1 MKTRF
6 KKMNILA
13 IGAHPDD
20 IEIGCG
26 GTLAKYASYGH
37 NIYMFIATDGSA
49 GTGKAEIRRKEAK
62 DAAKI
67 LQVRN
72 IFWGGYVDTELQI
85 NKEAIMKIEAIIH
98 RIKPDSI
105 FINYFDDTHQD
116 HRHIASITNSATR
129 YIRNVLYYETPTS
142 QNFQPNVFVDIGQ
155 QYLDMKIKSLEAHES
170 QIDRTNITGVS
181 ILEVAKSAAHFRGV
195 QARVAYAEAFQS
207 LRLFINI

>member
-1 MKTRF
+1 MKAHY

-37 NIYMFIATDGSA
+37 NIFMFIATDGSA
-49 GTGKAEIRRKEAK
+49 GIGKADIRRKETEDSAN
-62 DAAKI
+62 I
-67 LQVRN
+67 LQVRD
-72 IFWGGYVDTELQI
+72 IFWGMYTDTEIQI
-85 NKEAIMKIEAIIH
+85 NKDAIMKVEDT
-98 RIKPDSI
+98 IKKINPDSI
-105 FINYFDDTHQD
+105 FVNYHDDTHQD
-116 HRHIASITNSATR
+116 HRHIAAITNSATR
-129 YIRNVLYYETPTS
+129 YIRNVLFYETPTT
-142 QNFQPNVFVDIGQ
+142 QNFLPNVFVDIGQ
-155 QYLDMKIKSLEAHES
+155 QYLDIKIKSLKAHAS
-170 QIDRTNITGVS
+170 QIDRTNISGVS

>member
-1 MKTRF
+1 MKAHY

-37 NIYMFIATDGSA
+37 NIYTFIATDGSA
-49 GTGKAEIRRKEAK
+49 GTGKAQIRRKEAENS
-62 DAAKI
+62 ANI
-67 LQVRN
+67 LKVRD
-72 IFWGGYVDTELQI
+72 IFWGMYADTELQI
-85 NKEAIMKIEAIIH
+85 NKDAIMKVEDT
-98 RIKPDSI
+98 IKKINPDSI
-105 FINYFDDTHQD
+105 FVNYHDDTHQD
-116 HRHIASITNSATR
+116 HRHIAAITNSATR

-155 QYLDMKIKSLEAHES
+155 QFLDIKIESLKAHAS
-170 QIDRTNITGVS
+170 QIDRTNISGVS

>member
-1 MKTRF
+1 MKARY

-49 GTGKAEIRRKEAK
+49 GTGNAEVRRKEAENS
-62 DAAKI
+62 ANI
-67 LQVRN
+67 LQVRD
-72 IFWGGYVDTELQI
+72 IFWGMYADTELQI
-85 NKEAIMKIEAIIH
+85 NKEAIMKIEDT
-98 RIKPDSI
+98 IKKINPDSI
-105 FINYFDDTHQD
+105 FVNYHDDTHQD
-116 HRHIASITNSATR
+116 HRHIAAITNSATR
-129 YIRNVLYYETPTS
+129 YIRNVLYFETPTS

-155 QYLDMKIKSLEAHES
+155 QFLDIKIESLKAHAS
-170 QIDRTNITGVS
+170 QIDRTNISGVS

>member
-1 MKTRF
+1 MKAHY

-49 GTGKAEIRRKEAK
+49 GTGKAEVRRKEAENS
-62 DAAKI
+62 ANI
-67 LQVRN
+67 LQVRD
-72 IFWGGYVDTELQI
+72 IFWGMYADTELQI
-85 NKEAIMKIEAIIH
+85 NKEAIMKIEDT
-98 RIKPDSI
+98 IKKINPDSI
-105 FINYFDDTHQD
+105 FVNYHDDTHQD
-116 HRHIASITNSATR
+116 HRHIAAITNSATR
-129 YIRNVLYYETPTS
+129 YIRNVLYFETPTS

-155 QYLDMKIKSLEAHES
+155 QFLDIKIESLKAHAS
-170 QIDRTNITGVS
+170 QIDRTNISGVS